1 MSGTWR
7 TGAGLTLGNDPAKR
21 ACMQATLSRLFT
33 SVASRQARAARVIH
47 STSAPLWLTM
57 HLHTSNIIHKYNLP
71 IDFSCNGLYV
81 KPIEVRDDRSGGRVS
96 LV

>member
-1 MSGTWR
+1 
-7 TGAGLTLGNDPAKR
+7 
-21 ACMQATLSRLFT
+21 
-33 SVASRQARAARVIH
+33 
-47 STSAPLWLTM
+47 M